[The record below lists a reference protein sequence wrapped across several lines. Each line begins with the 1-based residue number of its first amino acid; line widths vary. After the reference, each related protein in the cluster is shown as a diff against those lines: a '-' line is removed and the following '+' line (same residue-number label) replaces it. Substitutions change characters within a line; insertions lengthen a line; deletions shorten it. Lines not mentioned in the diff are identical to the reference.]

1 MDDGRTLAALGQR
14 LIELRRERGMTQ
26 EQLAAAA
33 RIDARDLRRVEG
45 GGNTTVTTL
54 LALARALGVGA
65 GDLFTA
71 PTQVM
76 ERRPGRPTRTSLAEP
91 QAAEPPRKAKRRT

>member
-1 MDDGRTLAALGQR
+1 MDDARTLAALGQR

-71 PTQVM
+71 PQRVT
-76 ERRPGRPTRTSLAEP
+76 ERRPGRPARSPAVEPEVAEL
-91 QAAEPPRKAKRRT
+91 PRKKRR